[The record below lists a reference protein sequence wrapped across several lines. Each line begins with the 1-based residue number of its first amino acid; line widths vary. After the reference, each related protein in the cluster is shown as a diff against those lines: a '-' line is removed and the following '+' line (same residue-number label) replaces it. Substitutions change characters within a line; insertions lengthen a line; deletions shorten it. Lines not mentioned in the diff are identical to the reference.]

1 MEMGNGKTS
10 EVPMVR
16 PRKMLGLPEGQMA
29 GTARWLLSVSKESS
43 ACHIWN
49 KDENSENK
57 NRLLKCPLPIGVSSS
72 ASVC

>member
-1 MEMGNGKTS
+1 
-10 EVPMVR
+10 
-16 PRKMLGLPEGQMA
+16 LPEGQMA